1 MFIAALFIIAKTW
14 KQPRCPQAENSLQS
28 MSTPTPAPQGPGG
41 FQLSLYRWRTGGGGG
56 AWPRES
62 EAEAL
67 WTLQLP
73 HGKAESRSLPK
84 ELERPE
90 GKW

>member
-1 MFIAALFIIAKTW
+1 MRSLALPSATALEGS
-14 KQPRCPQAENSLQS
+14 PQAENSLQS

-41 FQLSLYRWRTGGGGG
+41 VQLSLYRWRTGRGGGVWQ
-56 AWPRES
+56 AK
-62 EAEAL
+62 AL

-73 HGKAESRSLPK
+73 HGEVESRSLPMG
-84 ELERPE
+84 LQRPG